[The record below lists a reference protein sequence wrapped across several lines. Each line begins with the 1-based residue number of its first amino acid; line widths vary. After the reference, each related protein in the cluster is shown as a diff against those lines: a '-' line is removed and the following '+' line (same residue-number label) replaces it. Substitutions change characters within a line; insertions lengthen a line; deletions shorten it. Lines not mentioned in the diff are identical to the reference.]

1 MGNRHWPREALPNL
15 KKENCGDQFHRKIAE
30 CDFAAAVCAAAA
42 QREPT
47 DQGQI
52 LMPRDRLLASRTKR
66 AARFIDG
73 KIERQPINADVQE
86 RADHGTE
93 NEGKR
98 AEKK

>member
-1 MGNRHWPREALPNL
+1 
-15 KKENCGDQFHRKIAE
+15 
-30 CDFAAAVCAAAA
+30 
-42 QREPT
+42 
-47 DQGQI
+47 
-52 LMPRDRLLASRTKR
+52 MPGDRLLASRTKR